1 MYSFAQ
7 RKDTIVIDEPL
18 YAHYLLV
25 TNADHPGREE
35 VIACMETDGNKVIND
50 IILGDYD
57 NEILF
62 IKQMTHHL
70 IDVDESFLEKVVNLI
85 LVRNPAQL
93 ISSLALVLNNI
104 QIRDTGIKRQYE
116 IYKKLISLNLKPVII
131 DSDEILNSPEIS
143 LTKLCK
149 ALEIPFDNSML
160 KWNPGKRKEDGIWAK
175 HWYENVH
182 KSTCFEKQDTGGRKL
197 PDDLIPLYEECMIY
211 YNELSSQSIKVYE

>member
-35 VIACMETDGNKVIND
+35 VIDCMETDANKVINN
-50 IILGDYD
+50 IILGDYE

-70 IDVDESFLEKVVNLI
+70 IGVDESFLEKVTNLI
-85 LVRNPAQL
+85 LVRNPALL
-93 ISSLALVLNNI
+93 ISSLALVLNNV

-116 IYKKLISLNLKPVII
+116 IYKKLISLDHDPVII

-175 HWYENVH
+175 HWYGNVH

-211 YNELSSQSIKVYE
+211 YNELSSKSIKVNE